1 MRRTVVTLLSVLT
14 LTFALAGSAS
24 AAGELGISRNGVDF
38 GASLDNLFAP
48 DMIWVPGDVR
58 TETFYVRNQ
67 GGTPAQLSIDILGS
81 RAASLIDTG
90 DLLITATAA
99 GGTARPAADRRQRR
113 ILRLEDVVDRQVVPV
128 TVTVAFAD
136 TSANESQLLS
146 TELRF
151 RVNLTQTGEVR
162 GAEATRGRS
171 GANRDADGLLPDT
184 GAPDFLLLGTLA
196 MICLG
201 AGTTFISRRTPTK
214 GASHG

>member
-1 MRRTVVTLLSVLT
+1 MRRTVLTMLSVLT
-14 LTFALAGSAS
+14 MTFALAGTAS
-24 AAGELGISRNGVDF
+24 ATGELGISKNGVDF
-38 GASLDNLFAP
+38 AASVDNLFAP

-67 GGTPAQLSIDILGS
+67 GRTPAKLTIDILGS

-90 DLLITATAA
+90 DLRIKAFVA
-99 GGTARPAADRRQRR
+99 GGKFLPVSDRRRHR
-113 ILRLEDVVDRQVVPV
+113 LLTLEDVPNGRIVPV
-128 TVTVAFAD
+128 TVTVAFDD
-136 TSANESQLLS
+136 TSTNESQLLS
-146 TELRF
+146 AELHF
-151 RVNLTQTGEVR
+151 KVNLTQTAQVR
-162 GAEATRGRS
+162 GAEATGGRS
-171 GANRDADGLLPDT
+171 TANGDNNRLLPDT